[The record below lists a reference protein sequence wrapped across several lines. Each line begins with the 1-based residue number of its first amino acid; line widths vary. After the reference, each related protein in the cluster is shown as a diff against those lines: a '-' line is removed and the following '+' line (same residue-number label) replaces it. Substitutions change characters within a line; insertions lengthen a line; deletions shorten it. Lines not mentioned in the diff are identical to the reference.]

1 MLSNKKNKKFIYISI
16 FCYLSLVLGFIL
28 NEDSAGGA
36 FYDYNFHLGVRDFFL
51 KDTFDA
57 IKNFADIKSYHSP
70 IFYIFLKYLLF
81 TGETFGRLIFLH
93 ISIFVP
99 IIFYFTLKKKFQ
111 IIIYL
116 SFI

>member
-1 MLSNKKNKKFIYISI
+1 M
-16 FCYLSLVLGFIL
+16 
-28 NEDSAGGA
+28 
-36 FYDYNFHLGVRDFFL
+36 

-99 IIFYFTLKKKFQ
+99 IIFYFTLKKKISNNNLLVF
-111 IIIYL
+111 YL
-116 SFI
+116 SCFFFLSPYFRSIAIWPGDENLALLFFIISIYFYFSFLETKQEKRD